1 MVIVKRTVLLILL
14 AALAAC
20 KSATHPL
27 PPPKPMAADPGDPA
41 SDTVSTQL
49 NGGWIGVTVTIP
61 RTPAGP
67 KPVVISPIV
76 ADQELLARG
85 FAVAHF
91 HTNWEALRGFAAP
104 APAAPAAANALPA
117 QETTPPPEPQE
128 QVGTWLLAAPRP
140 GIVGRAYFQI
150 IAVDATSSLPRVV
163 DFLSTLPQIDPRRI
177 ALTGSSTSGFAAL
190 QGMAAE
196 PRIAVGVVRVAC
208 GDYMRFLRSS
218 SLALND
224 NPRWLPGGKVVLD
237 PDYAVEIAALEPIR
251 HADRY
256 PPRPLLLLAGE
267 KDRAIPF
274 ACVESTVQRFR
285 SAYEAAGASDRFRF
299 VAFPQE
305 GHNLDAK
312 ANAEI
317 LPWLERWLESDR
329 AVARD

>member
-1 MVIVKRTVLLILL
+1 
-14 AALAAC
+14 
-20 KSATHPL
+20 
-27 PPPKPMAADPGDPA
+27 MAAPSDA
-41 SDTVSTQL
+41 ANDTVTARID
-49 NGGWIGVTVTIP
+49 NGWIDVTVTIP
-61 RTPAGP
+61 RTPTGP
-67 KPVVISPIV
+67 RPVVISPIV
-76 ADQELLARG
+76 GDDELLEHG

-104 APAAPAAANALPA
+104 AAAAAPAGNAPPEAAPAAPA
-117 QETTPPPEPQE
+117 QPES
-128 QVGTWLLAAPRP
+128 QVGIWLLASPRP
-140 GIVGRAYFQI
+140 GIIGRAYFEI
-150 IAVDATSSLPRVV
+150 ISMDANHSLPKVV
-163 DFLSTLPQIDPRRI
+163 DYLSTLPQIDLRRI

-224 NPRWLPGGKVVLD
+224 DPRWLPGGKMVLD

-267 KDRAIPF
+267 QDRAIPF
-274 ACVESTVQRFR
+274 ACVESTVQHFQA
-285 SAYEAAGASDRFRF
+285 AYDARRAGDRFRF
-299 VAFPQE
+299 VAFPE
-305 GHNLDAK
+305 SGHNLEAS

-317 LPWLERWLESDR
+317 LPWLERWLAPDPAR
-329 AVARD
+329 AR